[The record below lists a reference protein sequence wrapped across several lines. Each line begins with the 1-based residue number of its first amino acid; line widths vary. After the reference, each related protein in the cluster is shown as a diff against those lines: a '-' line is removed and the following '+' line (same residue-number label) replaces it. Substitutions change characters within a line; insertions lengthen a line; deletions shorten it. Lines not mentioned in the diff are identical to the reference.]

1 VENITSVPYSK
12 DYIYVKNVLTISVYR
27 LKLIIEKKRRKM
39 TKDELLN
46 KISLRMQEINTR
58 LNELS
63 KEKKELRDE
72 QSRLIES
79 WNIKT
84 LI

>member
-1 VENITSVPYSK
+1 
-12 DYIYVKNVLTISVYR
+12 
-27 LKLIIEKKRRKM
+27 M